1 MSIVYLL
8 LYVILL
14 FLEPINPCRVEECAA
29 WFQKTKDYE
38 NLVPKATERYCQV
51 LQTYLKCMNDTQKF
65 CHGNL
70 RFHSSE
76 LVMRRH
82 WKEFECEKWES
93 CNENQM
99 GLKKKPVNTCYFN
112 PPPSSRKLK
121 YCSLF
126 GDPHLIMFN
135 GSIQTCSEEGA
146 RPLVDNRYFLV
157 QVTNKNVRGEALTTT
172 VTKVT
177 VLIRKHNCSSSLHYE
192 ATSDEEGLPR
202 GFVDGTT
209 YQAKGS
215 SSNSVE
221 VLWQDNNYV
230 EIALHFIHSSIHIR
244 RQGPY
249 LSVSVKAPSIV
260 LETEGDVAN
269 EMCWAGCRRR
279 SRIAAETAVEE
290 PKKFAEC
297 YRRRVHVPKKVAE
310 DRCRSVGTS
319 GTFFDAC
326 IFDLMFTGDDYLV
339 HLSRN
344 AQSDFRRLAPHHFQ
358 SQIIQQRVRQ
368 QQEHNRNLHLNSTQ
382 VFDNCLPNSS
392 PFSKSITNCSALLA
406 IFLIL
411 IPIL

>member
-1 MSIVYLL
+1 MPIVYLKPI
-8 LYVILL
+8 YIILL
-14 FLEPINPCRVEECAA
+14 FYNPITSCRVEECAA

-38 NLVPKATERYCQV
+38 NLIPKATERYCQV
-51 LQTYLKCMNDTQKF
+51 LQTYLKCMNDTQRF

-76 LVMRRH
+76 LVMKRH

-93 CNENQM
+93 CNDSNPV
-99 GLKKKPVNTCYFN
+99 KKRPVNTCYFN

-126 GDPHLIMFN
+126 GDPHIIMFN
-135 GSIQTCSEEGA
+135 GTIQTCSEEGA

-177 VLIRKHNCSSSLHYE
+177 VLIRKHNCTSLLRYE

-209 YQAKGS
+209 YQMAAN
-215 SSNSVE
+215 SNSNSNAVE
-221 VLWQDNNYV
+221 VLWQDKTYV
-230 EIALHFIHSSIHIR
+230 EIALHFIHSSVHIR

-260 LETEGDVAN
+260 LETEGDVAS
-269 EMCWAGCRRR
+269 EMCWAGCRKN
-279 SRIAAETAVEE
+279 SQIFAENAVEM

-297 YRRRVHVPKKVAE
+297 YNRRVHVLKKVAE
-310 DRCRSVGTS
+310 DRCKNVGNS

-326 IFDLMFTGDDYLV
+326 VFDLMFTGDDYLV
-339 HLSRN
+339 HLARS

-358 SQIIQQRVRQ
+358 SQIIQQRVRLQ
-368 QQEHNRNLHLNSTQ
+368 QNFKSLNQ
-382 VFDNCLPNSS
+382 SS
-392 PFSKSITNCSALLA
+392 FQLFEKCIPSSSVSIISHAFLATLL
-406 IFLIL
+406 LL
-411 IPIL
+411 IPMA

>member
-1 MSIVYLL
+1 MSIVYLASIYL
-8 LYVILL
+8 ILL
-14 FLEPINPCRVEECAA
+14 FYNPTECCRVEECAA

-38 NLVPKATERYCQV
+38 NLVQKATERYCQV
-51 LQTYLKCMNDTQKF
+51 LQTYLKCMNDTQRF

-93 CNENQM
+93 CNDKNPV
-99 GLKKKPVNTCYFN
+99 KKRPLNTCYFN

-126 GDPHLIMFN
+126 GDPHILMFN
-135 GSIQTCSEEGA
+135 GTTQTCSEEGA
-146 RPLVDNRYFLV
+146 RPLVDNRYFLI

-177 VLIRKHNCSSSLHYE
+177 ALIRKHNCTSFLRYE

-202 GFVDGTT
+202 GFIDGTT
-209 YQAKGS
+209 YQLPANS
-215 SSNSVE
+215 NSNSNSVE
-221 VLWQDNNYV
+221 VLWQDKTYV

-260 LETEGDVAN
+260 LETESDVAQ
-269 EMCWAGCRRR
+269 EMCWAGCRKN
-279 SRIAAETAVEE
+279 SQIPSETAVEM
-290 PKKFAEC
+290 PRKFAEC
-297 YRRRVHVPKKVAE
+297 YNRRVHVPKKVAE
-310 DRCRSVGTS
+310 DRCKNVGTS

-326 IFDLMFTGDDYLV
+326 VFDLMFTGDDYLV

-358 SQIIQQRVRQ
+358 SQVMQQRVKLHHQ
-368 QQEHNRNLHLNSTQ
+368 QSKNSNLTDSESFENCIPSSTI
-382 VFDNCLPNSS
+382 SIIS
-392 PFSKSITNCSALLA
+392 PAAFLATILL
-406 IFLIL
+406 L
-411 IPIL
+411 IPMV

>member
-1 MSIVYLL
+1 
-8 LYVILL
+8 
-14 FLEPINPCRVEECAA
+14 
-29 WFQKTKDYE
+29 
-38 NLVPKATERYCQV
+38 
-51 LQTYLKCMNDTQKF
+51 MNDTQRF

-93 CNENQM
+93 CNENSSQSRRR
-99 GLKKKPVNTCYFN
+99 PVNTCYFN
-112 PPPSSRKLK
+112 PPPSSRKIK

-126 GDPHLIMFN
+126 GDPHIIMFN
-135 GSIQTCSEEGA
+135 GTIQTCSEEGA

-177 VLIRKHNCSSSLHYE
+177 VLVRKHNCTRSLRYE

-209 YQAKGS
+209 FQS
-215 SSNSVE
+215 PNSDTNSVE

-260 LETEGDVAN
+260 LETDSDVAN
-269 EMCWAGCRRR
+269 EMCYAGCRKT
-279 SRIAAETAVEE
+279 SRIWAESAVEM
-290 PKKFAEC
+290 PKKFAAC

-310 DRCRSVGTS
+310 DRCRNVGTS

-326 IFDLMFTGDDYLV
+326 VFDLMFTGDDYLV
-339 HLSRN
+339 HLARN

-358 SQIIQQRVRQ
+358 SQIIQKRVHH
-368 QQEHNRNLHLNSTQ
+368 HNHTQ
-382 VFDNCLPNSS
+382 IFENCLPSA
-392 PFSKSITNCSALLA
+392 SKSINIIIVTALLA
-406 IFLIL
+406 TILLL
-411 IPIL
+411 IPI

>member
-1 MSIVYLL
+1 MFYN
-8 LYVILL
+8 
-14 FLEPINPCRVEECAA
+14 PINSCRVEECAA

-51 LQTYLKCMNDTQKF
+51 LQTYLKCMNDTQRF

-93 CNENQM
+93 CNEKNEV
-99 GLKKKPVNTCYFN
+99 KRRPVNTCYFN
-112 PPPSSRKLK
+112 PPPSSRKIK
-121 YCSLF
+121 FCSLF

-135 GSIQTCSEEGA
+135 GTIQTCSEEGA

-177 VLIRKHNCSSSLHYE
+177 VLIRKHNCTSSLRYE

-209 YQAKGS
+209 FQIT
-215 SSNSVE
+215 SNSNSNSNSNAVE

-269 EMCWAGCRRR
+269 EMCWAGCRR
-279 SRIAAETAVEE
+279 SSQISAEIAVEQ

-297 YRRRVHVPKKVAE
+297 YNRRVHVPKKVAE
-310 DRCRSVGTS
+310 DRCRNVGNS
-319 GTFFDAC
+319 GTFFDSC
-326 IFDLMFTGDDYLV
+326 VFDLMFTGDDYLV

-344 AQSDFRRLAPHHFQ
+344 AQSDFRRLASHHFQ

-368 QQEHNRNLHLNSTQ
+368 QQEHTRNLNMSNSTKIFEKC
-382 VFDNCLPNSS
+382 VPSSSISINFLP
-392 PFSKSITNCSALLA
+392 ILA
-406 IFLIL
+406 IVL
-411 IPIL
+411 IPII

>member
-1 MSIVYLL
+1 MSIVYLVTF
-8 LYVILL
+8 YVILL
-14 FLEPINPCRVEECAA
+14 FYNPTTLSCRVEECAA

-51 LQTYLKCMNDTQKF
+51 LQTYLKCMNDTQRF

-93 CNENQM
+93 CNDSNPV
-99 GLKKKPVNTCYFN
+99 KKRPLNTCYFN

-126 GDPHLIMFN
+126 GDPHIIMFN
-135 GSIQTCSEEGA
+135 GTTQTCSEEGA
-146 RPLVDNRYFLV
+146 RPLVDNRYFLI

-177 VLIRKHNCSSSLHYE
+177 ALIRKHNCTSFLRYE

-209 YQAKGS
+209 YQLPANS
-215 SSNSVE
+215 NSNTNSVE
-221 VLWQDNNYV
+221 VLWQDKTYV

-260 LETEGDVAN
+260 LETESDVAQ
-269 EMCWAGCRRR
+269 EMCWAGCRK
-279 SRIAAETAVEE
+279 SSQISSETAVEM
-290 PKKFAEC
+290 PKKFSEC
-297 YRRRVHVPKKVAE
+297 YNRRVHVPKKVAE
-310 DRCRSVGTS
+310 DRCKNVGTS

-326 IFDLMFTGDDYLV
+326 VFDLMFTGDDYLV
-339 HLSRN
+339 HLALN

-358 SQIIQQRVRQ
+358 SQVTQQRVRLHQ
-368 QQEHNRNLHLNSTQ
+368 QIKTFNHSESQIFEKCIPSFSFSI
-382 VFDNCLPNSS
+382 VS
-392 PFSKSITNCSALLA
+392 PAFLATLL
-406 IFLIL
+406 LL
-411 IPIL
+411 IPMV

>member
-8 LYVILL
+8 SIYVILL
-14 FLEPINPCRVEECAA
+14 SYYPIELCRVEECAA
-29 WFQKTKDYE
+29 WFQKTKEYE
-38 NLVPKATERYCQV
+38 NLIPKATERYCQV
-51 LQTYLKCMNDTQKF
+51 LQTYLKCMNDTLRF

-93 CNENQM
+93 CNENAVV
-99 GLKKKPVNTCYFN
+99 KKRPLNTCYFN
-112 PPPSSRKLK
+112 PPPSSRKIK
-121 YCSLF
+121 YCTLF
-126 GDPHLIMFN
+126 GDPHIIMFN
-135 GSIQTCSEEGA
+135 GSAQTCSEEGA

-177 VLIRKHNCSSSLHYE
+177 VLIRKHNCTESKRYE
-192 ATSDEEGLPR
+192 ATSDEEGLPL

-209 YQAKGS
+209 YQTAS
-215 SSNSVE
+215 NSNSNSNSVE

-230 EIALHFIHSSIHIR
+230 EVSLHFIHSSIHIR

-269 EMCWAGCRRR
+269 EMCWSGCRKS
-279 SRIAAETAVEE
+279 SRIPAEKAVEM

-297 YRRRVHVPKKVAE
+297 YNRRVHVPKKVAE
-310 DRCRSVGTS
+310 DRCRNVGTS

-326 IFDLMFTGDDYLV
+326 VFDLMFTGDDYLV
-339 HLSRN
+339 HLSRHS
-344 AQSDFRRLAPHHFQ
+344 QSDFRRLAPHHLQ
-358 SQIIQQRVRQ
+358 SQMIQQRIRIQ
-368 QQEHNRNLHLNSTQ
+368 SKPIQNETMETEI
-382 VFDNCLPNSS
+382 FENCLPSS
-392 PFSKSITNCSALLA
+392 SIIPSTLLA
-406 IFLIL
+406 ISFLL
-411 IPIL
+411 IPMLL